1 MKKRIFQHILT
12 AIACALCMTSTA
24 QIMFREGQCQYK
36 SGEHIFIIHQDATN
50 KKSLVIKEENNDSIF
65 ACIVKDTR
73 RTIRLEDVRYAS
85 QENIASSFTNILG
98 KKRIIELS
106 DERPLMVTVYIDYLG
121 KIISVKYHI
130 SGDTHL
136 TLAELDKVTSYL
148 KENVAFAVPPGLDR
162 NASMVPIIQRVPII
176 KEKIHSLPDIKD
188 RPNNLSW
195 ADNSLLNPYR

>member
-12 AIACALCMTSTA
+12 PIACALCMTSTA

-36 SGEHIFIIHQDATN
+36 AGEHILIIHQDATN

-73 RTIRLEDVRYAS
+73 RTIRLENVRYAS
-85 QENIASSFTNILG
+85 HENIASSFTNILG

-121 KIISVKYHI
+121 KVISVKYHI
-130 SGDTHL
+130 SRDTRL